1 MAKIKEESL
10 RLNIIINGDN
20 ARKQMAEYEKVLD
33 DLTKEQKRLKEMRD
47 RLAAAG
53 KTETQQYQMVEAA
66 INKSAAAIEDYSRKL
81 ENMRKGMPLT
91 SMTLQELKKHAG
103 QTSQRLFQEPRTLQ
117 GCQKSCRRPRRACWN
132 SKAPEL

>member
-33 DLTKEQKRLKEMRD
+33 GLTKEHKRLKEMRD

-53 KTETQQYQMVEAA
+53 KTETEQYQKVEAA
-66 INKSAAAIEDYSRKL
+66 INKNAAAIEDYNRKL

-91 SMTLQELKKHAG
+91 SMTAHS
-103 QTSQRLFQEPRTLQ
+103 TSP
-117 GCQKSCRRPRRACWN
+117 
-132 SKAPEL
+132 

>member
-33 DLTKEQKRLKEMRD
+33 GLTKEHKRLKEMRD

-81 ENMRKGMPLT
+81 VVICFHLLYLC
-91 SMTLQELKKHAG
+91 S
-103 QTSQRLFQEPRTLQ
+103 
-117 GCQKSCRRPRRACWN
+117 
-132 SKAPEL
+132 

>member
-47 RLAAAG
+47 RLAAA
-53 KTETQQYQMVEAA
+53 
-66 INKSAAAIEDYSRKL
+66 
-81 ENMRKGMPLT
+81 
-91 SMTLQELKKHAG
+91 
-103 QTSQRLFQEPRTLQ
+103 
-117 GCQKSCRRPRRACWN
+117 
-132 SKAPEL
+132 

>member
-53 KTETQQYQMVEAA
+53 
-66 INKSAAAIEDYSRKL
+66 
-81 ENMRKGMPLT
+81 
-91 SMTLQELKKHAG
+91 
-103 QTSQRLFQEPRTLQ
+103 QTSAVLGKAVPGTENLKRRSKELQ
-117 GCQKSCRRPRRACWN
+117 AN
-132 SKAPEL
+132 KARVLELRSAGVVICFHLLYLCS